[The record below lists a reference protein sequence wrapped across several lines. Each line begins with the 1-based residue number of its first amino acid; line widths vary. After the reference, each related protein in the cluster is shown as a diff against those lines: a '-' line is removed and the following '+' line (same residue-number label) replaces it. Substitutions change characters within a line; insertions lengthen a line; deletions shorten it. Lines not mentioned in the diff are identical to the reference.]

1 MYKLID
7 SASFFQGDEPTIT
20 ILDINKTRLGLEKSA
35 SYSEINEFVSKLTP
49 DGNNIYVHILA
60 MGAGEFYGSNKNGDF
75 FPEANLIEYHH
86 TFVTSPAHIFRDHV
100 NKRPEI
106 AIGMVIFSTYNHNM
120 RRVELVAS
128 IDKIK
133 GRDIVERIESGDF
146 PSTSMACKTQYDE
159 CSICGNR
166 AHTRQEYCSHL
177 RNELG
182 KMYSDGRKAMAYNTA
197 PLKFFDQSIVR
208 IPADSTSAVMQKV
221 ASDNSSFSQ
230 VQSSAE
236 LAEME
241 GISEPLDKVA
251 DLSKLADLIK
261 EIDGGMVVDA
271 DPELDK
277 LLAKTKDPKFALI
290 PILKNFKLNDILYSL
305 GHLGISPSIS
315 FLAELIAVKLVGDH
329 MTGSG
334 ATIASLVHQVDPSK
348 IAVPKEMSD
357 EVTGPQ
363 ASIVKLFAPE
373 LLGSSMLPQY
383 VEKRAFLFDDGKERD
398 DFEGK
403 HYNTNI
409 GYIGNGPHIEKTP
422 FEKWQAMNGGG
433 FRENGG
439 IGKVLTT
446 LLAVGGAALAA
457 KWFITRT
464 IEQKMKEVMPHAGNG
479 VKIVLVKSASDYK
492 LTHRLAKAAM
502 VKCLK
507 KS

>member
-7 SASFFQGDEPTIT
+7 SASFFREDEPIVTLIDLKKYT
-20 ILDINKTRLGLEKSA
+20 SGLEKLAADSSITA
-35 SYSEINEFVSKLTP
+35 YVAELKPEEGYF
-49 DGNNIYVHILA
+49 YVHILA
-60 MGAGEFYGSNKNGDF
+60 LGASEFYGANRNGDS
-75 FPEANLIEYHH
+75 FPEDSLIKYHH
-86 TFVTSPAHIFRDHV
+86 TFVTSPGFIFRNHI
-100 NKRPEI
+100 NKDPSI
-106 AIGMVIFSTYNHNM
+106 AIGKVVFSTFNVRMH
-120 RRVELVAS
+120 RVEIIAA
-128 IDKIK
+128 IDRVK
-133 GRDIVERIESGDF
+133 GKDILERVEAGDF
-146 PSTSMACKTQYDE
+146 PSTSMACKTSYDE
-159 CSICGNR
+159 CSICNNR
-166 AHTRQEYCSHL
+166 AHTRAEYCTHL

-182 KMYSDGRKAMAYNTA
+182 KIYPDGRKVTAINSA
-197 PLKFFDQSIVR
+197 PLKFMEQSIVVR
-208 IPADSTSAVMQKV
+208 PADATSSILMKV
-221 ASDNSSFSQ
+221 ASDSSFTQ

-236 LAEME
+236 LAEIE
-241 GISEPLDKVA
+241 GLGDNVMDKQA

-261 EIDGGMVVDA
+261 EIDGGLVVDA

-290 PILKNFKLNDILYSL
+290 PILKNFKLNDVLYSL
-305 GHLGISPSIS
+305 GHLGISPSLA

-334 ATIASLVHQVDPSK
+334 ATIASLAHQVDPSK

-357 EVTGPQ
+357 EVNGPQ
-363 ASIVKLFAPE
+363 SSILKLFAPE
-373 LLGSSMLPQY
+373 LLGSSMLPEF
-383 VEKRAFLFDDGKERD
+383 VEKRAFLFDDGRERD

-409 GYIGNGPHIEKTP
+409 GYIGNGPEIEKTP
-422 FEKWQAMNGGG
+422 FEMWQAANGGMK
-433 FRENGG
+433 ENGG

-464 IEQKMKEVMPHAGNG
+464 IEQKMREALPHPGNG

-502 VKCLK
+502 IKCLK
-507 KS
+507 KV